1 MLRIARFVLLAAVV
15 TVPIGCV
22 SGGTT
27 TSDRLDKLE
36 SQMKTTQTY
45 DLRIAHLEDRL
56 TLLEQDLGRV
66 RAGGAGPRVVE
77 PTSTPAAP
85 VAPTPVSA
93 TSEVTPLPPMSSTD
107 TTPPAGKPAAE
118 APASSSAGPVQAALA
133 DLTATAPAVSTAATP
148 SAGTSEYYAGGRKVA
163 PSPEAAGPAPAPA
176 VAKKAGSAAAGPQAS
191 YDAALALFENRK
203 YKEAKTA
210 FEEFI
215 TANPGHS
222 LRPNAQYWVGECQ
235 YSQGDYSGAILNFTD
250 VAGNYPTH
258 PKAAAALLK
267 AGYAYANLGDQENA
281 RFYWQMLR
289 HDFPKSSE
297 ARLAAKRMGT
307 SQ

>member
-1 MLRIARFVLLAAVV
+1 MLRIARFVLLAAAV
-15 TVPIGCV
+15 TAPIGCV

-36 SQMKTTQTY
+36 AQMKTTQTY

-66 RAGGAGPRVVE
+66 RAGGPGPRVVE
-77 PTSTPAAP
+77 PIAVPAAP
-85 VAPTPVSA
+85 AKTKPVSAAPAAATPVSA
-93 TSEVTPLPPMSSTD
+93 TSAPPPMSSPD
-107 TTPPAGKPAAE
+107 TAPAAGKPTAE
-118 APASSSAGPVQAALA
+118 APESSSAGPVQAALA
-133 DLTATAPAVSTAATP
+133 DLTATAPR
-148 SAGTSEYYAGGRKVA
+148 AGTSEYYAGGRKVD

-191 YDAALALFENRK
+191 YDAALALFEGRK
-203 YKEAKTA
+203 YKEAKAA
-210 FEEFI
+210 FEDFI
-215 TANPGHS
+215 AANPGHS

-250 VAGNYPTH
+250 VAGSYPTH

-307 SQ
+307 AQ